1 MAAHMRTCT
10 PFSDGP
16 PGRPLHT
23 LSGPLARL
31 SRPASGAVPAGHAGG
46 ARVCRL
52 HSYFRRHELM
62 VHVNIRHIAA
72 AKFAVLVLG
81 TAHCLGCLWFLLARW
96 ARFSARPND
105 ESWLEQFKAASGIG
119 YGCDGD
125 ASAVRPPPARAHKK
139 SKAPNLVP

>member
-1 MAAHMRTCT
+1 
-10 PFSDGP
+10 
-16 PGRPLHT
+16 
-23 LSGPLARL
+23 
-31 SRPASGAVPAGHAGG
+31 
-46 ARVCRL
+46 
-52 HSYFRRHELM
+52 M

-81 TAHCLGCLWFLLARW
+81 TAHCLGCLWFLLARG

>member
-1 MAAHMRTCT
+1 
-10 PFSDGP
+10 
-16 PGRPLHT
+16 
-23 LSGPLARL
+23 
-31 SRPASGAVPAGHAGG
+31 
-46 ARVCRL
+46 
-52 HSYFRRHELM
+52 M

-125 ASAVRPPPARAHKK
+125 ASAVRSPPARASRELQRPTWFSSLLFLYAQHVPRPQHGRCLPPCAPAHRLWLP
-139 SKAPNLVP
+139 SHHAAPALLAQCERPGPKA